1 MKIYLASDH
10 QGFELKQ
17 RLFGY
22 LSAHG
27 YDVED
32 VGNRQL
38 DANDDYPQFAQ
49 MAVLKVLGDTDPDAR
64 AIMVCGGGQGMA
76 MAANRFRGIRAAVV
90 RDAHE
95 AKMSRLDNDANILSL
110 SAQQLNDEEDAVH
123 GIVETWL
130 NTKFSGAARH
140 QRRIKE
146 IDEIYGS

>member
-1 MKIYLASDH
+1 MKIYLGSDH

-17 RLFGY
+17 QLFGY
-22 LSAHG
+22 LSSHG
-27 YDVED
+27 YEVED

-38 DANDDYPQFAQ
+38 NPDDDYPQFAQ
-49 MAVLKVLGDTDPDAR
+49 MAALKVLGDEDSQAR
-64 AIMVCGGGQGMA
+64 AILVCGGGQGMA

-95 AKMSRLDNDANILSL
+95 AKMSRLDNDANVLSL
-110 SAQQLNDEEDAVH
+110 SAQQLSDDEAAVH
-123 GIVETWL
+123 GIIETWL

-140 QRRIKE
+140 QRRIEE

>member
-1 MKIYLASDH
+1 MKIFLASDH

-17 RLFGY
+17 SVFGY

-27 YDVED
+27 YEVED
-32 VGNRQL
+32 VGNQTL
-38 DANDDYPQFAQ
+38 DPNDDYPQFAQ
-49 MAVLKVLGDTDPDAR
+49 MAALKILGDEDPEAR

-76 MAANRFRGIRAAVV
+76 IAANRFRGIRAAVV

-95 AKMSRLDNDANILSL
+95 AKMSRLDNDANVLSL
-110 SAQQLNDEEDAVH
+110 SAQQLRDEEEAVH
-123 GIVETWL
+123 GIIETWL

>member
-1 MKIYLASDH
+1 MKIFLGSDH

-17 RLFGY
+17 ELFAY
-22 LSAHG
+22 LSKNG

-32 VGNRQL
+32 VGNRTL

-49 MAVLKVLGDTDPDAR
+49 MAALKVLGEDDPDAR
-64 AIMVCGGGQGMA
+64 AILVCGGGQGMA
-76 MAANRFRGIRAAVV
+76 IAANRFRGIRAAVV
-90 RDAHE
+90 HDAHE
-95 AKMSRLDNDANILSL
+95 AKMSRLDNDANVLSL
-110 SAQQLNDEEDAVH
+110 PAQLFRDNKEAAY

-146 IDEIYGS
+146 IDEIYGA

>member
-1 MKIYLASDH
+1 MKIFLGSDH

-17 RLFGY
+17 ELFAY
-22 LSAHG
+22 LSKNG

-32 VGNRQL
+32 VGNRTL

-49 MAVLKVLGDTDPDAR
+49 MAALKVLGEDGPDAR
-64 AIMVCGGGQGMA
+64 AILVCGGGQGMA
-76 MAANRFRGIRAAVV
+76 IAANRFRGIRAAVV
-90 RDAHE
+90 HDAHE
-95 AKMSRLDNDANILSL
+95 AKMSRLDNDANVLSL
-110 SAQQLNDEEDAVH
+110 PAQLFRDNKEAAY

-146 IDEIYGS
+146 IDEIYGA

>member
-1 MKIYLASDH
+1 MKIYLGSDH

-17 RLFGY
+17 ALFGY
-22 LSAHG
+22 LSSHG

-38 DANDDYPQFAQ
+38 NPDDDYPQFAQ
-49 MAVLKVLGDTDPDAR
+49 MAALKILGDEDDEAR
-64 AIMVCGGGQGMA
+64 AILVCGGGQGMA

-95 AKMSRLDNDANILSL
+95 AKMSRLDNDANVLSL
-110 SAQQLNDEEDAVH
+110 SAEQLRGDEEAVH
-123 GIVETWL
+123 GIIETWL

-146 IDEIYGS
+146 IDEIYG

>member
-10 QGFELKQ
+10 QGFELKTQ
-17 RLFGY
+17 LFGY
-22 LSAHG
+22 LSSHG
-27 YDVED
+27 YEVED
-32 VGNRQL
+32 VGNQTL
-38 DANDDYPQFAQ
+38 DPNDDYPQFAQ
-49 MAVLKVLGDTDPDAR
+49 MAALKILGDEDPEAR

-76 MAANRFRGIRAAVV
+76 IAANRFRGIRAAVV

-95 AKMSRLDNDANILSL
+95 AKMSRLDNDANVLSL
-110 SAQQLNDEEDAVH
+110 SAQQLRDDEEAVH
-123 GIVETWL
+123 GIIETWL